1 MERTEVDRIVKEGLD
16 SKGILATVDPDKS
29 QLLEFP
35 EEYFVE
41 IVLSDGSKLDETERV
56 LQQIQSELGNREVR
70 LDSIVRAT
78 WRVRDVQRA
87 FDAGW
92 VVDAS
97 RPGGVLSLPILRF
110 KVTLESGSRQ
120 TDVWVDV
127 TPGGYEQLK
136 RAGHADEESVKK
148 LIGDFVAIQLSV
160 GGTSYWDPIR
170 YPRQELNEAAALY
183 ALHHSPVVP
192 A

>member
-1 MERTEVDRIVKEGLD
+1 MERAEVDRIVKAGLA
-16 SKGILATVDPDKS
+16 SNGILAVVDRDKS

-41 IVLSDGSKLDETERV
+41 IVLSDGSKLDEAERI
-56 LQQIQSELGNREVR
+56 LQKIQSDLGDREVR

-78 WRVRDVQRA
+78 WRVRDAQRA

-92 VVDAS
+92 IVDSS

-136 RAGHADEESVKK
+136 HAGQADERSLKK
-148 LIGDFVAIQLSV
+148 AVADFVAIQLSV

-183 ALHHSPVVP
+183 TLHRTPAVP